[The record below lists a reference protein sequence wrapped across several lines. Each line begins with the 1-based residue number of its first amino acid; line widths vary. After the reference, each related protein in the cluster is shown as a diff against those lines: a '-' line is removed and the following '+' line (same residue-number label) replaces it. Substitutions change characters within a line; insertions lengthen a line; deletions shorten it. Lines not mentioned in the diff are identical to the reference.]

1 MPKYRLLTD
10 AELIE
15 MKQDFVNYLV
25 INGITADEWKKLLET
40 DKEKAQSIID
50 LFSDVVFEKI
60 LRGVN
65 FVLRTSKKQII
76 AFHCMEETIEMCG
89 LVAGPELDVDFTNHE
104 VIASLI
110 ANPVKGLETINSEKP
125 YSQSRELEIFNLTEK
140 GGLISDGNVFN
151 ALKTIID

>member
-10 AELIE
+10 SELIE
-15 MKQDFVNYLV
+15 MKQDFINYLV
-25 INGITADEWKKLLET
+25 INGITSDEWKKLLET
-40 DKEKAQSIID
+40 DKEKAQTIVD

-60 LRGVN
+60 LRSVN
-65 FVLRTSKKQII
+65 FVLKTTKKEII

-89 LVAGPELDVDFTNHE
+89 LIAGEQLDVDFTNHE

-110 ANPVKGLETINSEKP
+110 ANPVKGLETINAEKP
-125 YSQSRELEIFNLTEK
+125 YSKTRELEIFELTQN